1 MAARAERELEK
12 EGRSGSRA
20 RRPPP
25 LVMPADADG
34 ANGEGKAQELELAP
48 VLTPGPG
55 PERWT
60 GDWAADTLGPAQTV
74 LVHRLVGDGGGWRTR
89 WGEVAVA
96 DAPFAHGA
104 LRACWRAAV
113 SWAVGEPYVVK
124 QYMSPDAD
132 VPANYVADVQMQ
144 TRARALADAYN
155 AARPPLHVE
164 LLEAMVLELLPEA
177 SAVVAQGEM
186 PEGFAHDGGRIGAYG
201 VVMACERF
209 VAGNYVKHSNN
220 GGVVGHVGAAGG
232 VVRNT
237 PQAFSHFTYA
247 VTQGEAVVVDI
258 QGVGD
263 VYTDPQI
270 HTRSAEQTLGD
281 RGVRGM
287 ALFFATHLCSP
298 VCAKLGLRPFQLSPA
313 EIEALAATQVA
324 GTTGPATPVAGDGRE
339 RWPALDAQAKF
350 LGAFAAAVATDMAWI
365 AALPDVF
372 DAPASSEVRRDAD
385 LHYALAQH
393 FVRDRSRA
401 LFHLVVAAQGGCE
414 EAQQAV
420 VAIKV
425 QFHRPDAGQ
434 SGGGALWL
442 VAVAAA
448 VAAFAAGWL
457 VAGRRR
463 G

>member
-1 MAARAERELEK
+1 
-12 EGRSGSRA
+12 
-20 RRPPP
+20 
-25 LVMPADADG
+25 MPADADG
-34 ANGEGKAQELELAP
+34 ADGEGKAQELELAP

-104 LRACWRAAV
+104 LRACWRATV

-164 LLEAMVLELLPEA
+164 LLEAIVLELLPEA
-177 SAVVAQGEM
+177 SA
-186 PEGFAHDGGRIGAYG
+186 
-201 VVMACERF
+201 RF

-313 EIEALAATQVA
+313 EIEALAATRVA
-324 GTTGPATPVAGDGRE
+324 GTTVPATPVAGDGRE

-350 LGAFAAAVATDMAWI
+350 VGAFAAAVATDMAWI